1 MSDRLEAASN
11 AIDFVPRNV
20 SGPSRVAMTVIGLA
34 VALTLVSMSYQW
46 WTDDV
51 TGPDYVE
58 DAATAALLQPL
69 RIVPIDT
76 DLPIGT
82 ASPYRWILSD
92 GFRDAEADGAWVMA
106 STARLVFEVESFD
119 PPVQANLSL
128 GPLVSA
134 TEPER
139 EVTVSSRAGSVTVTL
154 TDGGEVVRVPLD
166 GALDQE
172 ITITCRDLDSPKSLG
187 LGEDVRDICVKL
199 FNVAVLTEE
208 RVRSER
214 T

>member
-11 AIDFVPRNV
+11 PIDFVPRDV

-58 DAATAALLQPL
+58 DALTAERLRPL
-69 RIVPIDT
+69 RIVPINT
-76 DLPIGT
+76 DLPMGDT
-82 ASPYRWILSD
+82 SPYRWLASD
-92 GFRDAEADGAWVMA
+92 GFRDSEADGVWVMA
-106 STARLVFEVESFD
+106 PTARLIFEVESFD
-119 PPVQANLSL
+119 EPAQLNLSL
-128 GPLVSA
+128 APLVSRDK
-134 TEPER
+134 TER

-172 ITITCRDLDSPKSLG
+172 VTISCPDLDSPKDLG
-187 LGEDVRDICVKL
+187 LGDDIRDLCVKV
-199 FNVAVLTEE
+199 FNLIILTEE
-208 RVRSER
+208 RIADDGP
-214 T
+214 